1 MAVVRLSQLPL
12 GKVPPELLV
21 QRALS
26 RLGAPRDE
34 VIVRPSLGVDAAAL
48 AIPGGIA
55 VVSSDPITGAQRRA
69 GWLAVHVACNDI
81 AVMGAEPVG
90 ILATILLTRSSGD
103 SDLEQFTL
111 DIDEACRDLG
121 IAVLGGHTEVT
132 SAVTQ
137 PVLMLTAMGVTDQS
151 RLIRPGVAEVGDTLL
166 LVGAAAIEGTAI
178 LATEFADELSRALG
192 AEQVE
197 SAQQFWR
204 EISIVAP
211 ALAAARSGAKAM
223 HDVTEGGVVTAL
235 DELGRATGLGV
246 RVNVEEIPR
255 RAVTDAI
262 CSHFGL
268 DPLALI
274 SSGALLIAT
283 EQPTAVETAVRA
295 TGSAC
300 VAIGELVR
308 GPSRLLTRGKSL
320 KLIPPARDEL
330 WRFYEER
337 L

>member
-1 MAVVRLSQLPL
+1 MVRLSGLPL
-12 GKVPPELLV
+12 GKVPSEVLI
-21 QRALS
+21 QRALT
-26 RLGAPRDE
+26 RLGFPRGE
-34 VIVRPSLGVDAAAL
+34 VIVGPSIGVDAAAL
-48 AIPGGIA
+48 TIPGGIA

-90 ILATILLTRSSGD
+90 ILATILLTQPDAG
-103 SDLEQFTL
+103 SDLERLTQ

-132 SAVTQ
+132 AAVNQ
-137 PVLMLTAMGVTDQS
+137 PVLMLTAIGATDSS
-151 RLIRPGVAEVGDTLL
+151 RLIRPGAANPGDTLL
-166 LVGAAAIEGTAI
+166 LVRAAAIEGTAI
-178 LATEFADELSRALG
+178 LATEFADELIGALG
-192 AEQVE
+192 IEQVE
-197 SAQQFWR
+197 SAQRFWQ
-204 EISIVAP
+204 EISIVAS
-211 ALAAARSGAKAM
+211 ALAAARAGAKAM

-235 DELGRATGLGV
+235 DEVARATGLGV
-246 RVNVEEIPR
+246 RVNVEAIPR
-255 RAVTDAI
+255 REVTDAI

-283 EQPTAVETAVRA
+283 DRPAAIEAAVRA
-295 TGSAC
+295 TGTAC
-300 VAIGELVR
+300 VAIGELIR

-320 KLIPPARDEL
+320 GLNPPARDEL
-330 WRFYEER
+330 WRLYEER